1 MLANSQPINITVS
14 IGYTK
19 SIRGVENMAKTISVD
34 ELTYSNVV
42 SVAGKL
48 MMHSGRPVSLGF
60 TILLSVLSLDMRLS
74 RMNPQ
79 QIEILKETL
88 KNVSSPAQLD
98 QMLEEEFRKLVGEL
112 PRPKTSQTGKSS
124 TKSSTGYIQ

>member
-1 MLANSQPINITVS
+1 
-14 IGYTK
+14 
-19 SIRGVENMAKTISVD
+19 MAKTISVD

-42 SVAGKL
+42 SMAGKL
-48 MMHSGRPVSLGF
+48 MMYTGKPVSLGF
-60 TILLSVLSLDMRLS
+60 TILLSVISFDMKLS

-88 KNVSSPAQLD
+88 KNISSPSQLD
-98 QMLEEEFRKLVGEL
+98 QALEEEFRKLVGEI
-112 PRPKTSQTGKSS
+112 PQQKTSQTGKSS